1 MIRSLYNSV
10 QGIIKSSFVTLLL
23 AFLSLFILRIIYII
37 KNKEKFILYR
47 EILFLVF
54 AFYTVCLFEVVTVS
68 DINTLS
74 GNNFI
79 PFVEILRYKPFERLF
94 IKNIVGNVVM
104 FIPLGIFLGRYTK
117 GKRTIFLLILTILTS
132 VSIECTQ
139 LLIGRVFD
147 VDDIILNVSGG
158 VIGYILYL
166 FCKVIYMILP
176 TWLKTEKKKN
186 IFATLLLIVITLVII
201 NMLL

>member
-79 PFVEILRYKPFERLF
+79 PFDIMAIYAAKSAA
-94 IKNIVGNVVM
+94 K
-104 FIPLGIFLGRYTK
+104 
-117 GKRTIFLLILTILTS
+117 
-132 VSIECTQ
+132 TQ
-139 LLIGRVFD
+139 GWVL
-147 VDDIILNVSGG
+147 
-158 VIGYILYL
+158 
-166 FCKVIYMILP
+166 
-176 TWLKTEKKKN
+176 
-186 IFATLLLIVITLVII
+186 
-201 NMLL
+201 